1 MESYFKFH
9 FEVKAF
15 WFDAEPV
22 TSVFTVSNE
31 QLSEKIKSVLEKETG
46 IKLPSRFV
54 VELMSEWNSTFYMFL
69 DEYGISFIMGDDG
82 ILFNG
87 DMIPVKEN
95 TIIMY
100 NTYYH

>member
-1 MESYFKFH
+1 MESYFKFR

-54 VELMSEWNSTFYMFL
+54 VELMSECNSTFYMFL
-69 DEYGISFIMGDDG
+69 DEYGISFIMGDDV
-82 ILFNG
+82 ILLNG